1 MEINVHCF
9 SGSYTSPGKLRFQQ
23 YNHDIRVWI
32 TIIMYVYPY
41 ICQQG
46 NITSVRHMTY
56 VGLAPNYVKLYVCT
70 FLMEIHMCNLTAMV
84 YLELVMS
91 LLDFFTSNTPW
102 YFLDFALQIVG
113 IPLGTN
119 HTVYCTRFIFYCKER
134 DFMSNLKKY
143 KTFGTLW

>member
-1 MEINVHCF
+1 
-9 SGSYTSPGKLRFQQ
+9 
-23 YNHDIRVWI
+23 
-32 TIIMYVYPY
+32 
-41 ICQQG
+41 
-46 NITSVRHMTY
+46 
-56 VGLAPNYVKLYVCT
+56 
-70 FLMEIHMCNLTAMV
+70 MV

-143 KTFGTLW
+143 KLLEHYDKLNDGSDKNETKQIIFKTKENM